1 MCIFGLHLIG
11 TEANISG
18 DGQDEKA
25 KGGRDDMGGEEERKR
40 REESLESLL
49 LMVLPVPFTSP
60 TFILS
65 SFAWISVL
73 CNKKDL

>member
-1 MCIFGLHLIG
+1 
-11 TEANISG
+11 
-18 DGQDEKA
+18 
-25 KGGRDDMGGEEERKR
+25 MGGEEEKKR
-40 REESLESLL
+40 SEESLESLL